1 MGKARRSYPW
11 MSVACT
17 GFFLSPFLPKVGTT
31 PAITA
36 GGGGSELPWWSPLA
50 ASFLLL
56 VIAAIYRMKTRPK
69 PSPGGS
75 SGAPPS
81 LPEATVEPGPLAT
94 DSRKDD
100 PRSPMFAPLVI

>member
-1 MGKARRSYPW
+1 

-31 PAITA
+31 PAVTA
-36 GGGGSELPWWSPLA
+36 GGGGSQLPWWSPLA

-56 VIAAIYRMKTRPK
+56 VIAAIYRLRTRPFR
-69 PSPGGS
+69 GGS

-81 LPEATVEPGPLAT
+81 LPEETVEPGPLAT

-100 PRSPMFAPLVI
+100 PLSPMFAPLGI